1 MLHIHSC
8 EKRKRYLERKIIII
22 SKKTTKKFGGLIF
35 LLYLCSRKRTI
46 TKTLTTMTQ
55 KEFIKKFGI
64 ICDQNHTNGINLNMD
79 NVIQMRFDCYHNS
92 EVINDCVSEI
102 GFYEGDFY
110 ITFILS
116 NFTAYEDELE
126 SNTEDDWS
134 MLWEAVLNYF
144 DCDDFDIHNFK
155 PGDTVYW
162 NDPNINDYPEDEREE
177 LLKRRFVVFAVNYDI
192 ISISD
197 TYSEAEV
204 YANELTYIS

>member
-1 MLHIHSC
+1 
-8 EKRKRYLERKIIII
+8 
-22 SKKTTKKFGGLIF
+22 
-35 LLYLCSRKRTI
+35 
-46 TKTLTTMTQ
+46 MTQ

-64 ICDQNHTNGINLNMD
+64 ICDQNHTNGIKLNMD
-79 NVIQMRFDCYHNS
+79 NPIQMRFDCYHSS

-204 YANELTYIS
+204 YANELNYIS